1 MEKLDFTFKKN
12 RKLGELISDYIALFK
27 MIFKHFNKNI
37 ITLSLPFA
45 AIFML
50 LMFYSF
56 SYFVPFIYNS
66 NEPSLGSIIGIAV
79 SFSFL
84 MFFFILIISVFGIEY
99 MLLLEEKGNTDF
111 TTGDVFAKIK
121 QNFGKYLLFFLSS
134 ILIMLMISIP
144 FGIAAFILAFIPL
157 VGTIAIGI
165 LGAML
170 MLFIYCSLFLYL
182 QGKEKLWDSY
192 SASFNL
198 IKSKIFEYGVA
209 SYLFQFMVNITLG
222 FISLIPI
229 VILAIIAFTTLG
241 FNPDFFLTF
250 GGKIIVSLGISIV
263 TLLMVFA
270 SIYLISF
277 YVLQYFSL
285 LEVSYSEETLEDIEQ
300 IGTTTDE
307 I

>member
-270 SIYLISF
+270 FIYLISF

>member
-144 FGIAAFILAFIPL
+144 FGTAAFILAFIPL

-170 MLFIYCSLFLYL
+170 MLFIYCS
-182 QGKEKLWDSY
+182 
-192 SASFNL
+192 
-198 IKSKIFEYGVA
+198 
-209 SYLFQFMVNITLG
+209 
-222 FISLIPI
+222 
-229 VILAIIAFTTLG
+229 
-241 FNPDFFLTF
+241 
-250 GGKIIVSLGISIV
+250 
-263 TLLMVFA
+263 
-270 SIYLISF
+270 
-277 YVLQYFSL
+277 
-285 LEVSYSEETLEDIEQ
+285 
-300 IGTTTDE
+300 
-307 I
+307 